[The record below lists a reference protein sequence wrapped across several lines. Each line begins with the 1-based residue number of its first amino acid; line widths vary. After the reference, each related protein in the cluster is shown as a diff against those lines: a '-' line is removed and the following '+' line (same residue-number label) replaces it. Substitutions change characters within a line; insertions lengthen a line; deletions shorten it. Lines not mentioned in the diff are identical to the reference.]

1 MQGWRAGSWWEGW
14 GGGAG
19 SMRRASGTLTAN
31 GPCRLCSLRSLRRER
46 GEGWRDGGGEGGAGR
61 DSNDGVAA
69 AKEGENIRKEEKKT
83 KKYSQT
89 IDNKHHQSGTE
100 TSRQRQTKTHPP
112 PARTS
117 RRAQWRA
124 EQWPAEAHGER
135 AEAESARRW
144 QRTTYT
150 CTQTALIA
158 GAATRR
164 GAARWGG
171 WRPSARAAASP
182 ARQRPRRDSTPRRR
196 GARATAERCAGGGR
210 ERPGTSGRGKKSGRR
225 APPTVSS
232 TPTARAVESNSGG
245 DGCSA
250 RTCRCPADRPDDP
263 RPSRPPHRRTVTG
276 GGASGAPAAGRQHL
290 PATYHAATD
299 CRLPN
304 TATTQSST
312 KKNAP
317 ATKAHAQTHHPPRPL
332 PRHPV
337 AIPRTP
343 PLSHRGLPPP
353 LTLAPLPLP
362 PRPPT
367 LRCHNAPVAPPPHV

>member
-1 MQGWRAGSWWEGW
+1 MPAVFTALFAEG
-14 GGGAG
+14 A
-19 SMRRASGTLTAN
+19 
-31 GPCRLCSLRSLRRER
+31 R
-46 GEGWRDGGGEGGAGR
+46 G
-61 DSNDGVAA
+61 GVARRRGRRGGRTRF
-69 AKEGENIRKEEKKT
+69 KRWSGCRQGRRKHQEGRKKT

-89 IDNKHHQSGTE
+89 IDNKHHQTGTE

-150 CTQTALIA
+150 CTPTALIA

-171 WRPSARAAASP
+171 WRPSARAAAGP

-312 KKNAP
+312 KKTPQPQKHMHRRITRHAHCH
-317 ATKAHAQTHHPPRPL
+317 ATPL
-332 PRHPV
+332 PFL
-337 AIPRTP
+337 AP
-343 PLSHRGLPPP
+343 PLSRTAASHPPSPSRPSLSRPGHQPSAATTLPSLLPLTCSSTSARGSRPTPSRSLPPP
-353 LTLAPLPLP
+353 GCAQS
-362 PRPPT
+362 R
-367 LRCHNAPVAPPPHV
+367 